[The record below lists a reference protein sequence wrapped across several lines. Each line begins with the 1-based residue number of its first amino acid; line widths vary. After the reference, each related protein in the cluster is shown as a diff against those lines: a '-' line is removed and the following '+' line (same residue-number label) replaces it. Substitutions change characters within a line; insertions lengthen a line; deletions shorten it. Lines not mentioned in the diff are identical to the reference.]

1 MEFSERIAAIRKDMH
16 LSQEKFGELVNVSQ
30 RSVAA
35 WESGDRLPSLNVLS
49 DLAAALGVT
58 VDHLIGRDE
67 GNKKKPTVVDDG
79 LLEDTIR
86 RVQTLPEPALA
97 RVQDFLDGL
106 EAGLS
111 VGSAAP
117 AAAGPAD
124 GSAE

>member
-1 MEFSERIAAIRKDMH
+1 MNRFREARLNAH
-16 LSQEKFGELVNVSQ
+16 LSQK
-30 RSVAA
+30 AA
-35 WESGDRLPSLNVLS
+35 AISLGIKPPSMSGWESGDTKPTLENLK
-49 DLAAALGVT
+49 AMAALYGVT
-58 VDHLIGRDE
+58 IDYLLGNDE
-67 GNKKKPTVVDDG
+67 SQNEKKPTVVDDG
-79 LLEDTIR
+79 LLEDTIK
-86 RVQTLPEPALA
+86 RVQTLPGPALA

>member
-1 MEFSERIAAIRKDMH
+1 MNRFKEARLNAH
-16 LSQEKFGELVNVSQ
+16 LSQK
-30 RSVAA
+30 AA
-35 WESGDRLPSLNVLS
+35 AISLGIKPPSMSGWESGDTKPTLENLKAMATLYGVSIDYL
-49 DLAAALGVT
+49 LGN
-58 VDHLIGRDE
+58 DE
-67 GNKKKPTVVDDG
+67 PQNEKKPIVVDDG

>member
-1 MEFSERIAAIRKDMH
+1 MNRFREARLNAH
-16 LSQEKFGELVNVSQ
+16 LSQK
-30 RSVAA
+30 AA
-35 WESGDRLPSLNVLS
+35 AISLGIKPPSMSGWESGDTKPTLENLK
-49 DLAAALGVT
+49 AMAALYGVT
-58 VDHLIGRDE
+58 VDYLLGSDE
-67 GNKKKPTVVDDG
+67 PQNEKKPTVVDDG

>member
-1 MEFSERIAAIRKDMH
+1 MNRFREARLNAH
-16 LSQEKFGELVNVSQ
+16 LSQK
-30 RSVAA
+30 AA
-35 WESGDRLPSLNVLS
+35 AISLGVKPPSMSGWESGDTKPTLENLKAMAELY
-49 DLAAALGVT
+49 GVT
-58 VDHLIGRDE
+58 IDYLLGRE
-67 GNKKKPTVVDDG
+67 ESQNEKKPTVVDDG

-111 VGSAAP
+111 VGAAAP